1 MRHFA
6 ASVED
11 LNRWPSHP
19 NVVVILEN
27 KETGYAVT
35 DDLPG
40 TVILHGHGRYVE
52 QYARIAW
59 VLTAQRVVYWGDLDV
74 FGLQFISDLRCC
86 GVPAVSILTDCAT
99 LQRYQ
104 RLAVSTKSPLP
115 HPSSPNGSH
124 SCTSSLSITCALPV
138 RGCYSSRSA
147 SPGLLLHLFCNR
159 PSLGTMASKATRSS
173 NRGPST
179 QQRQRFKRPIRRT
192 TQGWV
197 TPVIEN
203 SAYWRGRFVTVGA
216 RQGPR

>member
-74 FGLQFISDLRCC
+74 FRLQFISDLRCC

-104 RLAVSTKSPLP
+104 RLAVSTKSPQ
-115 HPSSPNGSH
+115 
-124 SCTSSLSITCALPV
+124 ITNTPPPKLTKRESQLYQLLINHV
-138 RGCYSSRSA
+138 RATGE
-147 SPGLLLHLFCNR
+147 GLLLEQER
-159 PSLGTMASKATRSS
+159 IPWAAAASVLQSA
-173 NRGPST
+173 
-179 QQRQRFKRPIRRT
+179 
-192 TQGWV
+192 V
-197 TPVIEN
+197 TGNDGVEGN
-203 SAYWRGRFVTVGA
+203 S
-216 RQGPR
+216 